1 MIANPTVLIGLDG
14 ATFSVLDEL
23 MQDGVMPYLR
33 GFVDSG
39 VRAELRSVIP
49 ALTPPAWTSLMTG
62 RAPGRHG
69 IFDFF
74 RKESPDNP
82 QIRLLTARDI
92 ACKTIWSMASESG
105 LRATVLNFPMTFPPP
120 RINGH
125 VVPGWMPWR
134 QLKLGCYPDGLYDRL
149 RTMPG
154 FDARQLAFDMEL
166 EQRAIEGCPADEYE
180 QWIDFHIRRE
190 QHWFRILR
198 MLMREDPCDLTAV
211 LFDGVDKLQHLFW
224 RFIVADGLGQ
234 EPSPWEVRIRRRCL
248 DYFRELD
255 GLIAEI
261 VELADPEATILLASD
276 HGFGPQQATFFVNA
290 WLEQHGYLAW
300 AKDAPHP
307 SELAVL
313 GLDQLGR
320 HIYQLD
326 WKRTSAY
333 AATPS
338 SNGIHLVVNDGK
350 DGPGIPVAQYDRVRR
365 QLIEEL
371 HAVRD
376 PESGE
381 PMVRSIWTREE
392 AFSGPFIDLA
402 PDLTLGLRDGGLVSI
417 LASET
422 VVKPRPQPTGTHR
435 PEGIFLARGP
445 GLRQGAMLPA
455 LSILD
460 IAPFLLFSL
469 SLPIPTTMEGRV
481 PTGVLAGDNLS
492 SRPVQSIEMSV
503 SSAPIS
509 NQEADEPNIAPEAE
523 AEIMRRLR
531 SLGYVE

>member
-1 MIANPTVLIGLDG
+1 M
-14 ATFSVLDEL
+14 
-23 MQDGVMPYLR
+23 
-33 GFVDSG
+33 
-39 VRAELRSVIP
+39 
-49 ALTPPAWTSLMTG
+49 
-62 RAPGRHG
+62 
-69 IFDFF
+69 
-74 RKESPDNP
+74 K
-82 QIRLLTARDI
+82 
-92 ACKTIWSMASESG
+92 
-105 LRATVLNFPMTFPPP
+105 
-120 RINGH
+120 
-125 VVPGWMPWR
+125 
-134 QLKLGCYPDGLYDRL
+134 
-149 RTMPG
+149 
-154 FDARQLAFDMEL
+154 L

-224 RFIVADGLGQ
+224 RFIVPEGLGQ

-261 VELADPEATILLASD
+261 GELAGPEATIVLASD
-276 HGFGPQQATFFVNA
+276 HGFGRQQATFFVNA

-300 AKDAPHP
+300 AKDAPLP

-326 WKRTSAY
+326 WKRTRAY

-350 DGPGIPVAQYDRVRR
+350 DGLGIPVAQYNRVRR

-381 PMVRSIWTREE
+381 PMVRNIWTLEE
-392 AFSGPFIDLA
+392 AFSGPFMDLA
-402 PDLTLGLRDGGLVSI
+402 PDLTLALRHPLPLSI
-417 LASET
+417 LAS
-422 VVKPRPQPTGTHR
+422 QP
-435 PEGIFLARGP
+435 L
-445 GLRQGAMLPA
+445 
-455 LSILD
+455 
-460 IAPFLLFSL
+460 
-469 SLPIPTTMEGRV
+469 
-481 PTGVLAGDNLS
+481 
-492 SRPVQSIEMSV
+492 
-503 SSAPIS
+503 
-509 NQEADEPNIAPEAE
+509 
-523 AEIMRRLR
+523 
-531 SLGYVE
+531 